1 MKEKNIYFSNA
12 DLIYLDYLNK
22 LNAKITRPKL
32 AEPFANHLEE
42 LVKSSIKYRSSN
54 NKHLEKVTNWLDPTL
69 KDQYIYL
76 APLENWLLL
85 KKEAEILR
93 INIYSDSNITQLPS
107 DIRDYSTKIVDQ
119 FLNLSTK
126 IEQTNLPYNIH
137 HTLAEEINDVIN
149 DFNIIKRALEETT
162 DTLYD
167 AERKANLAVE
177 EVKNKTDEILD
188 FQNLSKSQ
196 TLKKTQS
203 LIDEAQQSI
212 EYRLGEASE
221 SLRSSIQSLRDEL
234 DTKTEQAER
243 KISELVSKTARQ
255 QNVIASEIKELFNL
269 LEEESTNRVE
279 VRIQRAEAI
288 ATELAHKANETRQAV
303 EETLAENKDSLHDF
317 IVENQNRLNDIIRK
331 ASADSSLEIQQA
343 QTNAQQSFEKH
354 VNDNIGSIDKRITE
368 KVSSYDELKDRM
380 ENSLKEKVETL
391 EAQISILT
399 SGVMA
404 DQHIKQ
410 ANTER
415 NVYWALQ
422 IFGFLFMI
430 AAIYSGS
437 VFFSEITNIR
447 LPLLPKP
454 DLVIHVDGAI
464 GAGQNPTTL
473 MFLRLSMIIL
483 LTAPAIYL
491 LKEAAVH
498 RHKENLYRQRGIQLA
513 TISPYLEELEKEERA
528 AIKKELV
535 SSFFQ
540 FHDGKADTQNVPDFI
555 RDMREMVGIAKSLDG
570 QKRTVRERL
579 SRRKIK

>member
-1 MKEKNIYFSNA
+1 MKEKNIFLSHA
-12 DLIYLDYLNK
+12 DFIYLRYLNS
-22 LNAKITRPKL
+22 LESAIIRPPS
-32 AEPFANHLEE
+32 AVNFANTLDNTILSFVE
-42 LVKSSIKYRSSN
+42 LRIDKKDIVNNEPGWTYSSSEDTSAFQIP
-54 NKHLEKVTNWLDPTL
+54 LEKWLS
-69 KDQYIYL
+69 
-76 APLENWLLL
+76 L
-85 KKEAEILR
+85 KKEAENLR
-93 INIYSDSNITQLPS
+93 VDIYS
-107 DIRDYSTKIVDQ
+107 KIVSPNLSSDVRNYLTNVIDQ
-119 FLNLSTK
+119 FLNLSARV
-126 IEQTNLPYNIH
+126 EQASFSLYIQEAT
-137 HTLAEEINDVIN
+137 AKEKQEIFKDFSVIKKALNDATEKLN
-149 DFNIIKRALEETT
+149 
-162 DTLYD
+162 D
-167 AERKANLAVE
+167 AERNTSQTI
-177 EVKNKTDEILD
+177 EVLQVTKNELLELES
-188 FQNLSKSQ
+188 LSKSQ
-196 TLKKTQS
+196 ILKNSQT
-203 LIDEAQQSI
+203 IVEEAQQSI
-212 EYRLGEASE
+212 EYRLAEANE
-221 SLRSSIQSLRDEL
+221 NLRSSIQSLRNEL

-243 KISELVSKTARQ
+243 KISELVAKTARQ
-255 QNVIASEIKELFNL
+255 QNVIASEIKELFSL

-288 ATELAHKANETRQAV
+288 ATELAHKANETKQAV
-303 EETLAENKDSLHDF
+303 EEALSENKDSLHDF
-317 IVENQNRLNDIIRK
+317 IVENQNRLNDVIRK
-331 ASADSSLEIQQA
+331 ASTDSSLEIQQA
-343 QTNAQQSFEKH
+343 QTNAQQSFNKH
-354 VNDNIGSIDKRITE
+354 VNENISSIEKRITE
-368 KVSSYDELKDRM
+368 KVSTYDELKNRM
-380 ENSLKEKVETL
+380 ERSFKEKVETL

-447 LPLLPKP
+447 LPFLPKP

-464 GAGQNPTTL
+464 GAGQSPTTL
-473 MFLRLSMIIL
+473 MFMRLSMIIL

-555 RDMREMVGIAKSLDG
+555 RDMREMVGIAKSLNG
-570 QKRTVRERL
+570 QKKTIRERL
-579 SRRKIK
+579 GRK

>member
-1 MKEKNIYFSNA
+1 MKEKNIFLSHADFMHLRYLNSLDSAIIRPPSAINFSNA
-12 DLIYLDYLNK
+12 LDKTILSIVEVKIDKKDILN
-22 LNAKITRPKL
+22 NEQGWTY
-32 AEPFANHLEE
+32 
-42 LVKSSIKYRSSN
+42 SSREDTSAFQIP
-54 NKHLEKVTNWLDPTL
+54 LEKWLSL
-69 KDQYIYL
+69 K
-76 APLENWLLL
+76 N
-85 KKEAEILR
+85 EAENVR
-93 INIYSDSNITQLPS
+93 GDIYSRIVSPNLNS
-107 DIRDYSTKIVDQ
+107 DVRNYLTNVIDQ
-119 FLNLSTK
+119 FLNLSVRV
-126 IEQTNLPYNIH
+126 EQASFSLYIQKT
-137 HTLAEEINDVIN
+137 TAKEKQEIFKDFSIMEKALNDATEKLN
-149 DFNIIKRALEETT
+149 
-162 DTLYD
+162 D
-167 AERKANLAVE
+167 AENNASQMI
-177 EVKNKTDEILD
+177 EIL
-188 FQNLSKSQ
+188 QVTKNELLELESLSKSQ
-196 TLKKTQS
+196 ILKNSQT
-203 LIDEAQQSI
+203 IVEEAQQSI
-212 EYRLGEASE
+212 EYRLAEANE
-221 SLRSSIQSLRDEL
+221 NLRSSIQSLRNEL

-243 KISELVSKTARQ
+243 KISELVAKTARQ
-255 QNVIASEIKELFNL
+255 QNVITSEIKELFSL

-288 ATELAHKANETRQAV
+288 ATELAHKANETKQAV
-303 EETLAENKDSLHDF
+303 EEALSENRDSLHDF
-317 IVENQNRLNDIIRK
+317 IVENQNKLNDVIRK
-331 ASADSSLEIQQA
+331 ASTDSSLEIQQA
-343 QTNAQQSFEKH
+343 QTNAQQSFNKH
-354 VNDNIGSIDKRITE
+354 VNENISSIEKRITE
-368 KVSSYDELKDRM
+368 KVSTYDELKNRM
-380 ENSLKEKVETL
+380 ENSFKEKVETL

-454 DLVIHVDGAI
+454 DLVVHVDGAI
-464 GAGQNPTTL
+464 GTGQNPTTL

-555 RDMREMVGIAKSLDG
+555 RDMREMVGIAKSING
-570 QKRTVRERL
+570 QKKTMRERL
-579 SRRKIK
+579 RGK